1 MRSIRGFAVLFL
13 LDEMPKV
20 LFDFADPCHLLR
32 KKVQNIEKY
41 PRLVESGLGVAHA
54 FARNAHPGRPDEK
67 KTPKGDL
74 LVAKSAK

>member
-1 MRSIRGFAVLFL
+1 MSLA
-13 LDEMPKV
+13 E
-20 LFDFADPCHLLR
+20 

-41 PRLVESGLGVAHA
+41 PKLVESGLGVAHA
-54 FARNAHPGRPDEK
+54 FARNAYPGRPNEI